1 MAYDIKFKQR
11 VLEYREEGHTF
22 KDTCKTFKISETSL
36 IKWMEKEKEG
46 KLEEV
51 KVRIRKPKKICPQKL
66 VEYINKKPDAYLIEI
81 AQEFNCSTTAVIKA
95 LKKLKITRKKR
106 PLHTKSNVLKK
117 QKNI

>member
-11 VLEYREEGHTF
+11 VLEYRGEGHTF

-51 KVRIRKPKKICPQKL
+51 KVRVRKPKKICPEKL

-81 AQEFNCSTTAVIKA
+81 SEEFDCSTTAVIKA

-106 PLHTKSNVLKK
+106 PLHTKNNVLKK
-117 QKNI
+117 

>member
-36 IKWMEKEKEG
+36 IKWIEKEKEG

-51 KVRIRKPKKICPQKL
+51 KVRIRKPKKICPEKL
-66 VEYINKKPDAYLIEI
+66 VKYINKKPDAYLTEI
-81 AQEFNCSTTAVIKA
+81 AEEFNCSTTAVIKA
-95 LKKLKITRKKR
+95 LKKLKITRKKK
-106 PLHTKSNVLKK
+106 PLHTKNNVLKK